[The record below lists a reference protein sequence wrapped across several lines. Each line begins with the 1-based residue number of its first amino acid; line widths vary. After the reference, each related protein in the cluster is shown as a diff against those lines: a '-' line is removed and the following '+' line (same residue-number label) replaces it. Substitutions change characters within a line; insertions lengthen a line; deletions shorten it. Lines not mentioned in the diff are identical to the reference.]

1 MQVGHIAEIWRYPVK
16 SMGGE
21 RIESSLLDG
30 NGILGD
36 RGWAVRDREAD
47 ETRSARQIP
56 RLLQCAA
63 SYAEEP
69 AVGHRSPRVSLS
81 LPGDV
86 SIDSEA
92 EDLHEQIS
100 AAIEREVSL
109 TPLHPADDLEHY
121 LRAPGDPNADPM
133 AVLRQLL
140 GMEEDDPMP
149 DLSGLPQDL
158 RGFSTPP
165 GHVLRLLSAA
175 RHVDRLA
182 REPERVR
189 RRRRCR
195 RAPLPA
201 QHPDRHG

>member
-69 AVGHRSPRVSLS
+69 AVGRRSPRVSLS

-86 SIDSEA
+86 SLDSEA

-109 TPLHPADDLEHY
+109 TPLHQPTIWSTTSVPPAT
-121 LRAPGDPNADPM
+121 PT
-133 AVLRQLL
+133 
-140 GMEEDDPMP
+140 
-149 DLSGLPQDL
+149 
-158 RGFSTPP
+158 STRWRCCASSW
-165 GHVLRLLSAA
+165 GW
-175 RHVDRLA
+175 
-182 REPERVR
+182 R
-189 RRRRCR
+189 RTIRC
-195 RAPLPA
+195 PT
-201 QHPDRHG
+201 